1 MIIEMVN
8 RKIRF
13 LWNAGG
19 GSEVIQHNLTI
30 ETNDRQLLTD
40 DRWYKIEVNR
50 YAFLFHS
57 VILDYISQF

>member
-19 GSEVIQHNLTI
+19 GSEIIQHNLTI
-30 ETNDRQLLTD
+30 HTNDDQLLSD
-40 DRWYKIEVNR
+40 ERWYKIEVNR
-50 YAFLFHS
+50 L
-57 VILDYISQF
+57 VTLLLL

>member
-50 YAFLFHS
+50 YIYF
-57 VILDYISQF
+57 

>member
-19 GSEVIQHNLTI
+19 GNEIIQHNLTI
-30 ETNDRQLLTD
+30 ETNDDQLLSD
-40 DRWYKIEVNR
+40 ERWYKIEANR
-50 YAFLFHS
+50 FVHFLIFYT
-57 VILDYISQF
+57 I